1 MITIREATESDATI
15 VASLSR
21 ELGYEASE
29 EETLSRLAALQASA
43 RNRVFVA
50 ENDGAV
56 VAWCHVS
63 VVESLVH
70 DPYVEIRGLVVTEWL
85 RSAGIGAAL
94 VARAE
99 EWAIDQDVN
108 DMRVRSNVV
117 RERARHFYEK
127 LGYKVTKTS
136 NSFEKRV

>member
-1 MITIREATESDATI
+1 MINIREATESDAAI
-15 VASLSR
+15 VTSLSR

-29 EETLSRLAALQASA
+29 EETSSRLASLQGNA

-50 ENDGAV
+50 ENDGV
-56 VAWCHVS
+56 VVGWCHVS

-70 DPYVEIRGLVVTEWL
+70 DPFVEIRGLVVTEWL
-85 RSAGIGAAL
+85 RSAGIGSAL

-117 RERARHFYEK
+117 RERARRFYEK

-136 NSFEKRV
+136 HLFEKRV